1 MPLPDDIQELTA
13 GDVYRL
19 GDERG
24 RYWVQGRK
32 VMHGDDVVRG
42 ADPDSFRFY
51 LNGFAKD
58 HKYCYSGGTRLRD
71 GNGATFRALNF
82 CYVTDGRLV
91 WALGGVVKGADVE
104 SFEVCDDGV
113 DSLNQMRVPYGYA
126 KDRSRVYYYD
136 FDGTPNWVRKATPS
150 TFQSLNDGHFA
161 RDHQFVFYGGS
172 PLPGAKPDTWQQV
185 QGYYSKD
192 EKRIYY
198 LNRHIKAADYATFEV
213 VPSGP
218 DPGGFARDKSNLY
231 FGDEIVTAEVFAEA
245 LAAGNVQARG

>member
-1 MPLPDDIQELTA
+1 MPLPDDIQELTP
-13 GDVYRL
+13 GDVYRPR
-19 GDERG
+19 DERT
-24 RYWVQGRK
+24 RYWIQGRK
-32 VMHGDDVVRG
+32 VMHGEDEVRG
-42 ADPDSFRFY
+42 ADADSFRFY
-51 LNGFAKD
+51 LSGFARD
-58 HKYCYSGGTRLRD
+58 HKHCYCVGTRLRD

-91 WALGGVVKGADVE
+91 WALGGVVKDADAE

-113 DSLNQMRVPYGYA
+113 DSLNNMRVPYGYG

-136 FDGTPNWVRKATPS
+136 YDGTPSWVRKATPG

-172 PLPGAKPDTWQQV
+172 PLPGAKPDTWQKV
-185 QGYYSKD
+185 ERYYSKD
-192 EKRIYY
+192 QKRIYY

-218 DPGGFARDKSNLY
+218 DLGRFARDKNNWY
-231 FGDEIVTAEVFAEA
+231 FGDEIVSADEFAKA
-245 LAAGNVQARG
+245 LAAGG